1 MQPMS
6 KLSTLNYLI
15 NSYQAGKKEIELFQ
29 FSYGFSDNYKLD
41 VDQFGFEP
49 SQNSIHAILNFA
61 AQYEVLKSLTTGNI
75 ELNLN

>member
-1 MQPMS
+1 MKPMS

-29 FSYGFSDNYKLD
+29 FHDRYSETFNLD
-41 VDQFGFEP
+41 DDQFGFEP
-49 SQNSIHAILNFA
+49 SQNSINAILNFA
-61 AQYEVLKSLTTGNI
+61 CQYEVLQSCKTGNI